1 MITLEELKRCSL
13 SRLEKIA
20 KAYPELIIDNAIDIF
35 EDDWAAFFEI
45 LPFLKDKS
53 IESDNKLEMII
64 GANLEEISKSLL
76 IEPSEMDDNI
86 DYDWDYR
93 IEIAERYKK
102 TISILINELLK
113 DGNCSYL
120 DIERKSSGAFT
131 HVYKIGNKVLKIG
144 TPKLLHKIPN
154 HRRIIQP
161 LLRRELPSSG
171 EGTIYVEVEEAV
183 EPVHDPRYFKQLY
196 EIYKELRDDGLIWG
210 DPKLANIGILQKE
223 NKQVL
228 HNEHLPVD
236 YKTLGFMNNPIGKPL
251 KKGQLVIIDMDY
263 IFEEGDPNIYR
274 CKLSETY
281 EERYQQEEW
290 MKEFGER

>member
-13 SRLEKIA
+13 SRLEKIS
-20 KAYPELIIDNAIDIF
+20 KAYPKLIIDNAIDIF

-120 DIERKSSGAFT
+120 DIERKNSGAFT

-144 TPKLLHKIPN
+144 TPKLLHEIPN

-171 EGTIYVEVEEAV
+171 EGAIYVEVEEAV
-183 EPVHDPRYFKQLY
+183 EPVHDPRYFTQLY

-228 HNEHLPVD
+228 HGEYLPVD
-236 YKTLGFMNNPIGKPL
+236 YKTLGFMNNPIGNPL
-251 KKGQLVIIDMDY
+251 KKGQLVIIDPDY
-263 IFEEGDPNIYR
+263 IFKVGDENIQR

-281 EERYQQEEW
+281 EERYQQEKWIE
-290 MKEFGER
+290 ELGER

>member
-20 KAYPELIIDNAIDIF
+20 KTYPELIIDNAIDIF
-35 EDDWAAFFEI
+35 EDDWTAFLEI
-45 LPFLKDKS
+45 VPFLKDKS
-53 IESDNKLEMII
+53 IESDNKLEMIM

-102 TISILINELLK
+102 TISMLINELLK

-120 DIERKSSGAFT
+120 DIERKNSGAFT

-171 EGTIYVEVEEAV
+171 EGAIYVEVEEAV

-228 HNEHLPVD
+228 HGEYLPVD
-236 YKTLGFMNNPIGKPL
+236 YKTLGFMNNPIGNPL
-251 KKGQLVIIDMDY
+251 KKGQLVIIDPDY
-263 IFEEGDPNIYR
+263 IFKVGDENIQR

-281 EERYQQEEW
+281 EERYQQEKWIE
-290 MKEFGER
+290 ELGER